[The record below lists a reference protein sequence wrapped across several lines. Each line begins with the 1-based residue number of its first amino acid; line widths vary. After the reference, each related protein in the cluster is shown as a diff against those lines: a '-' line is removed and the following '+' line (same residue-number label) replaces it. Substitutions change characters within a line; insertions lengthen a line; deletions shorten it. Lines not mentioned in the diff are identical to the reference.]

1 MDLGFVSAGQARS
14 RSHQNFK
21 DLPVQYQCAQLDALL
36 PKSTC
41 FSSRNPVRQFTA
53 KIWISKKDSRGPGF
67 LFCCHLLRQKKK
79 AGGIKNEWEKIAEKE
94 SKQ

>member
-1 MDLGFVSAGQARS
+1 MDVGFGSAGQAKS

-21 DLPVQYQCAQLDALL
+21 DLPVQYQCTQLDALL

-53 KIWISKKDSRGPGF
+53 KIWISKKDSRGHGF
-67 LFCCHLLRQKKK
+67 TLLLSPLSQKNKRR
-79 AGGIKNEWEKIAEKE
+79 GRGD
-94 SKQ
+94 